1 MSQWDNTSVRLAHP
15 ELLQT
20 ETITLNMG
28 PQHPSTHG
36 ALRLILK
43 LDGERVVS
51 ADPDIGYVHR
61 GYEKMGE
68 ALTYPQYIYLTDRID
83 YLSALFN
90 EWCYCMACENLA
102 GIEVP
107 RRAEYLRVIT
117 GELCRISSHLVWLG
131 SMGMDLGAFTP
142 LTYTFRER
150 EMILE
155 IFDLLC
161 GQRMTFNYCRIGG
174 VARDIPEGFV
184 ERTQAFLKYFERIPD
199 MYDQLLSDNAI
210 FLARMRGLGI
220 ISADLAHTHAVTG
233 PNLRGA
239 GVALDLRRSEP
250 YSVYS
255 EFDFNICTQPEGDA
269 LARYRVRVEEMRQ
282 STRIIKQALDGIPA
296 GEIMAKVPRVFK
308 PPVGE
313 VYVRL
318 ESARGIQGFYLV
330 SDGSTTPTRCRI
342 RVPSFANLS
351 VLPKILKGVQVADI
365 VAIMGSIDFIVP
377 EIDR

>member
-1 MSQWDNTSVRLAHP
+1 MTDKLFFNNQEID
-15 ELLQT
+15 
-20 ETITLNMG
+20 ETLDTDAIVLNMG

-43 LDGERVVS
+43 LDGEKIVS
-51 ADPDIGYVHR
+51 ATPDFGYVHR
-61 GYEKMGE
+61 GFEKMAE
-68 ALTYPQYIYLTDRID
+68 NMTYLQFLYLTDRMD
-83 YLSALFN
+83 YLSAIFN
-90 EWCYCMACENLA
+90 EWSYCMACETLA

-107 RRAEYLRVIT
+107 RRADYLRVIT
-117 GELCRISSHLVWLG
+117 GEMCRLSSHLVWLG

-155 IFDLLC
+155 LFDLLC
-161 GQRMTFNYCRIGG
+161 GQRMTFNYVRIGG
-174 VARDIPEGFV
+174 VSRDIPSGFAKQL
-184 ERTQAFLKYFERIPD
+184 ESFLDYFEKIPD

-210 FLARMRGLGI
+210 FLARTKNIGI
-220 ISADLAHTHAVTG
+220 IDAALAHSHAMTG

-239 GVALDLRRSEP
+239 GVALDLRKTDP
-250 YSVYS
+250 YSAYA
-255 EFDFNICTQPEGDA
+255 EFDFNVYVQSEGDA

-282 STRIIKQALDGIPA
+282 STAIIRQALAGLPEGEISAKVSRVFRPPA
-296 GEIMAKVPRVFK
+296 GEAYARV
-308 PPVGE
+308 
-313 VYVRL
+313 
-318 ESARGIQGFYLV
+318 ESSRGIQGFYLV
-330 SDGSTTPTRCRI
+330 SDGSSKPQRCRI

-351 VLPKILKGVQVADI
+351 VLPKILQGVQVADV